1 MYLSKLHV
9 EELSRALPHSR
20 SVHPDT
26 LRELK
31 QNFES
36 YIKDHGTTN
45 CPHIQ
50 RDVGNDIS
58 LMVEIVDRNQQES
71 LFKVEAQPDKQQ
83 SKRKQLNQQQT
94 IAETENEAEESVLTG
109 K

>member
-9 EELSRALPHSR
+9 KELSKALPHAR
-20 SVHPDT
+20 SVHPET

-31 QNFES
+31 QNFDS
-36 YIKDHGTTN
+36 YIKNHGTTN

-58 LMVEIVDRNQQES
+58 LMVEIVDRNKQES
-71 LFKVEAQPDKQQ
+71 LFKIETATENQQ
-83 SKRKQLNQQQT
+83 SKRKQLN
-94 IAETENEAEESVLTG
+94 
-109 K
+109 